1 MITHVEDITSLVKIN
16 LKIKS
21 GLSVYSDVY
30 MHIERTIT
38 VANTSAADANNTSK
52 KVIFKDFAPFT
63 DCIRKINSTQ
73 DDNA

>member
-63 DCIRKINSTQ
+63 DCIRKINITQ